1 MEIVGKITNN
11 KVFAYKYFYQNILRN
26 FDNFMAIF
34 TRSDKK
40 AMIDYID
47 ILYKK
52 MIELDQTDKINKK
65 EDLKVTAEFVYK
77 VPYKVLLV
85 YVMDT
90 MVPYDVSNIGI
101 VLNTDNNELTY
112 FVRLNKSV
120 FVDGEFG
127 NALYIRNDFCR
138 LMGYID
144 ILSDDNLSSEFI
156 KYTRMISQ
164 ESNPIAG
171 AARDFLDKNLNI
183 DIENIK
189 NVSKKNLENLKQFT
203 KENFG
208 KRKTREEVEKELNS
222 IESINQTMNQMMNSM
237 SQDFN
242 LDLKDVNINFSKE
255 IDRELSELEKDMNKM
270 RSVRYYDE
278 NGDSSNKKIN
288 YINKVEYS
296 KPKQQPNK
304 NKSNQMS
311 QNDLDTIKK
320 EKQVAE
326 ELKLTEE
333 EKVVSKIIHNNK
345 WIKEYKDSFVI
356 FDMCDTSHDVEMGIF
371 NKLLK
376 SKLENF
382 DNNEFDKNISIVNC
396 KRCKCTTCPINSY
409 FSTLNEYSTFDE
421 RAKFLGSEFYKSKE
435 NTKEELKS
443 VIDKLKKFDKLSLYT
458 AEFILKTYLIK
469 SLKVKKE
476 KGEDGKIDKSIY
488 EIEYV
493 DLEKFALDTPKVS
506 LVKNIIDIN
515 LNDESI
521 ADYIVKEEI
530 DFDKIAE
537 FDVKEYSN
545 IVKQN
550 PYHIA
555 AYIKYLSEKE
565 NVILYNIFEE
575 LKQDKY
581 IEAAKDDLNARNFEM
596 RVDGLFLD
604 EKSKKEVKN
613 MIAYAK
619 KYSESKSLDY
629 ISFNLRLYTENSE
642 LIQKLANLLKD
653 AFVYY
658 GYLKQEKVLSQS
670 FYNIDSPDALSELYS
685 DANLAVLVLKDVY
698 SLESIDKNLRERIV
712 NRLEEEINKNQEVI
726 LTIVVDSDKLRIDN
740 AFTSSNVLRE
750 KVFDFELNEDSIT
763 EQDIYV
769 KLINRLEKNFEVTD
783 EFKVELL
790 EYINSTYNK
799 SNVSFKEYSD
809 GLYEKIIFNSNKD
822 KIDAKDLPEY
832 DKNKSNEEIFEELN
846 ELVGLEN
853 VKEALVDLANLIEF
867 KSKTEGELKLK
878 STNLHMV
885 FLGNPGTGKTTV
897 ARMIAGILYNLKYI
911 KYNKFVEVSSKD
923 LVAKYVGQT
932 APKTMEVVE
941 KAMGGVLFIDE
952 AYSLATGNGGE
963 GSFNDECIA
972 TLIQAMENYRD
983 NLVVIF
989 AGYKKE
995 MQDFL
1000 DSNSGIVSRIGY
1012 TLDFKDYTVDQLM
1025 LIFKQMV
1032 NKAGF
1037 KIEDDAIEK
1046 AKEIVIEYKGS
1057 ENFGNAR
1064 FVRTLYEKVLIRHA
1078 KNMKNEENL
1087 EKLRTIYKDDI
1098 SAENILKM

>member
-1 MEIVGKITNN
+1 MEIVGKISNN
-11 KVFAYKYFYQNILRN
+11 KIFAYQYFYQNVLN
-26 FDNFMAIF
+26 NHDNFMAIF
-34 TRSDKK
+34 TRNDKK
-40 AMIDYID
+40 EMNDYINILYNKMIDSD
-47 ILYKK
+47 TT
-52 MIELDQTDKINKK
+52 EKINKK
-65 EDLKVTAEFVYK
+65 EELKISSEIVYK

-85 YVMDT
+85 YITNT
-90 MVPYDVSNIGI
+90 MVPYDVSNIGVVI
-101 VLNTDNNELTY
+101 NTDNGDLTY

-120 FVDGEFG
+120 FVNGEFG
-127 NALYIRNDFCR
+127 NTLYIKNDISK
-138 LMGYID
+138 LVGYID
-144 ILSDDNLSSEFI
+144 TINDENLSQEFI
-156 KYTRMISQ
+156 KFTKTMSS
-164 ESNPIAG
+164 ESNSSIAG
-171 AARDFLDKNLNI
+171 VARDFIDKNLNI
-183 DIENIK
+183 DNLK
-189 NVSKKNLENLKQFT
+189 NVSKKNLESLKQFT
-203 KENFG
+203 KENFK

-222 IESINQTMNQMMNSM
+222 IESINNTMNQMMNNM

-242 LDLKDVNINFSKE
+242 LDLKNVNMDFSNEINK
-255 IDRELSELEKDMNKM
+255 ELSELQNEMNKM
-270 RSVRYYDE
+270 KSIRYYDE

-288 YINKVEYS
+288 YINKVNYS
-296 KPKQQPNK
+296 NVKKPNQDTVK
-304 NKSNQMS
+304 NQTYE
-311 QNDLDTIKK
+311 NDFTTENK
-320 EKQVAE
+320 EKVFKELELTDE
-326 ELKLTEE
+326 ERI
-333 EKVVSKIIHNNK
+333 VSKVIHNNR

-376 SKLENF
+376 SKIENF

-396 KRCKCTTCPINSY
+396 KRCKCTNCPINSY
-409 FSTLNEYSTFDE
+409 FDVLDNYTSYDA
-421 RAKFLGSEFYKSKE
+421 RAIFLGSEFYNLKE
-435 NTKEELKS
+435 NTKEEIKS
-443 VIDKLKKFDKLSLYT
+443 VVDKLKKLDKLSLYT
-458 AEFILKTYLIK
+458 AEYILKTYLIK
-469 SLKVKKE
+469 ELKVKKVKNE
-476 KGEDGKIDKSIY
+476 EGKIDRSIY
-488 EIEYV
+488 NIKYV
-493 DLEKFALDTPKVS
+493 DIERLALDTPKVS
-506 LVKNIIDIN
+506 LIKNIIDVN
-515 LNDESI
+515 LDDESI
-521 ADYIVKEEI
+521 AEYIKEEEI
-530 DFDKIAE
+530 DFDLIAKGE
-537 FDVKEYSN
+537 VDNYSD
-545 IVKQN
+545 IILQN
-550 PYHIA
+550 PYHVA

-565 NVILYNIFEE
+565 NVTMFNIFEE

-581 IEAAKDDLNARNFEM
+581 IHVAKDELNERNFLM
-596 RVDGLFLD
+596 RANNLFLD
-604 EKSKKEVKN
+604 EKSKNEIKN
-613 MIAYAK
+613 MISYAK

-629 ISFNLRLYTENSE
+629 ISFNLRLYTTNNE
-642 LIQKLANLLKD
+642 LIQKVANLLKD

-658 GYLKQEKVLSQS
+658 GYLKQEKALSQS
-670 FYNIDSPDALSELYS
+670 FYNIDSPDSLSELYADS
-685 DANLAVLVLKDVY
+685 QLGVLVLKDVY

-712 NRLEEEINKNQEVI
+712 NRLEEEITKNQEVI

-740 AFTSSNVLRE
+740 AFTSSSVLRE
-750 KVFDFELNEDSIT
+750 KIFDFELKEDKVT

-769 KLINRLEKNFEVTD
+769 KLINRLEKNFDVTD
-783 EFKVELL
+783 EFKVGAL

-809 GLYEKIIFNSNKD
+809 ALYERIIFNSKKD
-822 KIDAKDLPEY
+822 KIRIEDLPEY
-832 DKNKSNEEIFEELN
+832 DKNKTNEEIFAELN
-846 ELVGLEN
+846 ELIGLEN
-853 VKEALVDLANLIEF
+853 VKETLVDLANLIEF
-867 KSKTEGELKLK
+867 KSKTEGELTLK

-1012 TLDFKDYTVDQLM
+1012 TLDFKDYTVEQLM
-1025 LIFKQMV
+1025 MIFKQMV

-1046 AKEIVIEYKGS
+1046 AKEIVTEYKYS

-1064 FVRTLYEKVLIRHA
+1064 FVRTLYEKVIIKHA

-1087 EKLRTIYKDDI
+1087 EKLRTIYKEDI
-1098 SAENILKM
+1098 TAENILKM